1 MRSIDQ
7 DRKMRTRAGPVP
19 DFSEP
24 REARAALEEAYA
36 IIHRSPAVVFLWRN
50 EEDWPVEFV
59 SKNVTRVLGWD
70 SESFL
75 SGRLHYAS
83 LIHPDDL
90 ARVRQEVV
98 GHGGEPRRDE
108 FEHRPYRVRTP
119 DGTYRWVDDRTA
131 VRRDE
136 QGRIT
141 HYQGI
146 VLDITDEVA
155 ARSRLGETLQEL
167 RERNKELRCL
177 YRMTRILD
185 QEAIGLQEVLVETV
199 KLIPPA
205 WQRPQATFA
214 RIRYKEHTAT
224 TRPFEET
231 PWQQESPIRVRGEE
245 EGRVEVFA
253 HPSSPWSVE
262 GPFLDEEQ
270 RLLDA
275 VADQLARS
283 IERMQAEK
291 VLRDHEAHYRNLVEN
306 LGEVIFTMDRDG
318 VLTYVSPIIHRV
330 IGYEDGEVLGKPFT
344 GLIPRD
350 DLAERRARFRKVLA
364 GEPSVSEFRLKT
376 RGGDERWVRASTRP
390 LVKRQKIVGVQG
402 VLMDITDLKDAW
414 KELMESRERLETI
427 LVSLPV
433 GVVIIDRD
441 TKTIVE
447 ANPAALSLIGA
458 PEEQVVGRVCHQY
471 ICPFEEG
478 HCPIKDLSSGLDNSE
493 RTLLDAEG
501 RAVPIQKSVI
511 PMELDHRTFLIEC
524 FSDIRAQK
532 QAQEEREARER
543 LRAAVETA
551 GAVCHELNQPLQ
563 ALVGYADL
571 LSLEVASESAIRR
584 HADMI
589 RQQVRAMSAITK
601 KLERI
606 HSYTTKGYLG
616 QSRIIDI
623 DRASGSKGDRPGA
636 PDRC

>member
-1 MRSIDQ
+1 MAFIEQ
-7 DRKMRTRAGPVP
+7 DRKESTRTETVPVSSGPK
-19 DFSEP
+19 
-24 REARAALEEAYA
+24 EARAALEEAYA

-50 EEDWPVEFV
+50 EEGWPVEFV

-70 SESFL
+70 PDSFL
-75 SGRLHYAS
+75 SGRQRYAS

-90 ARVRQEVV
+90 ARVMREVV
-98 GHGGEPRRDE
+98 EHGGEPGRDE
-108 FEHRPYRVRTP
+108 FEHQPYRVRTP

-146 VLDITDEVA
+146 VLDITDQVA
-155 ARSRLGETLQEL
+155 ARSRLEETLQEL

-185 QEAIGLQEVLVETV
+185 QAGIGLQEVLAETV
-199 KLIPPA
+199 NLIPPA

-214 RIRYKEHTAT
+214 RIRHKEHTAT
-224 TRPFEET
+224 THPFEET
-231 PWQQESPIRVRGEE
+231 AWKQESPIRIRGEV

-253 HPSSPWSVE
+253 LPSDPLSA
-262 GPFLDEEQ
+262 GTPFLEEEQ
-270 RLLDA
+270 LLLDT
-275 VADQLARS
+275 VADQLGRS

-291 VLRDHEAHYRNLVEN
+291 ALRDHEAHYRNLVEN
-306 LGEVIFTMDRDG
+306 LGEVIFTMDCEG
-318 VLTYVSPIIHRV
+318 VLTYVSPIIRKV
-330 IGYEDGEVLGKPFT
+330 IGYEDREVLGKPFT

-350 DLAERRARFRKVLA
+350 DLAERRAGFREVLA
-364 GEPSVSEFRLKT
+364 GQPRVSEFRLKT
-376 RGGDERWVRASTRP
+376 RDGGARWVRASTRP
-390 LVKRQKIVGVQG
+390 VVKRRKIVGAQG
-402 VLMDITDLKDAW
+402 VFMDITDLKDAW

-458 PEEQVVGRVCHQY
+458 PEEEVVGRICHRY
-471 ICPFEEG
+471 ICPSEEG
-478 HCPIKDLSSGLDNSE
+478 HCPIKDLGSGLDNSE

-501 RAVPIQKSVI
+501 RAIPIQKSVI
-511 PMELDHRTFLIEC
+511 PMDLDHRTFLIEC

-532 QAQEEREARER
+532 QAQQEREARER

-563 ALVGYADL
+563 ALFGYADL
-571 LSLEVASESAIRR
+571 LSLEVASESAVRR

-601 KLERI
+601 KLEGIR
-606 HSYTTKGYLG
+606 SYTTKGYLG

-623 DRASGSKGDRPGA
+623 DRASGSEEDRPWA
-636 PDRC
+636 PDHG